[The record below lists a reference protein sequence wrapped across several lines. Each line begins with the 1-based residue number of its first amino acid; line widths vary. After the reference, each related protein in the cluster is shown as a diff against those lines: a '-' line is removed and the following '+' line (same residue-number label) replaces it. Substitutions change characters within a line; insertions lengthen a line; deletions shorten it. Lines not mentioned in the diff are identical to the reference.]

1 MVLDGDPAAADGAAR
16 ELVEAGH
23 VVLRC
28 HEPGEPAFPCRGIV
42 DQSTCPL
49 SSHAVDV
56 ALAVA
61 SPAQPAPVAAD
72 GGRCVLMHHV
82 PLVVAGA
89 SALDPY
95 RAFATRVVDGTHD
108 IVGSCEA
115 AAAAELP
122 EHAARAEAVIATS
135 IGLTGPTAPT
145 VTVVRRGGGLHV
157 RVAGLERRTTAERQA
172 AVVRIVGAL
181 REFDRAARTIDVELG
196 DVELGDVEPVDAEP
210 DVEVAEPSM

>member
-1 MVLDGDPAAADGAAR
+1 VTLNIMVLDGDPAAADGAAR
-16 ELVEAGH
+16 ELTEAGH

-28 HEPGEPAFPCRGIV
+28 HEAGAPAFPCRGIV

-61 SPAQPAPVAAD
+61 SPARPTTEAAD

-89 SALDPY
+89 SELDPY
-95 RAFATRVVDGTHD
+95 RAFATRVVDGTGD
-108 IVGSCEA
+108 VVASCEA

-122 EHAARAEAVIATS
+122 DHAARAEAVIATS
-135 IGLTGPTAPT
+135 IGLAGGTSPT

-157 RVAGLERRTTAERQA
+157 KVAGLEQRTTAERQA

-181 REFDRAARTIDVELG
+181 RELDHAARSIDVEL
-196 DVELGDVEPVDAEP
+196 VEP
-210 DVEVAEPSM
+210 ST

>member
-1 MVLDGDPAAADGAAR
+1 MTLNIMVLDGDPAAAAGAAR
-16 ELVEAGH
+16 ELTDAGH

-28 HEPGEPAFPCRGIV
+28 HEPGAPAFPCRGIA

-56 ALAVA
+56 ALAVTSA
-61 SPAQPAPVAAD
+61 AQAAPVAVD

-95 RAFATRVVDGTHD
+95 RDFATRVVDGTHD
-108 IVGSCEA
+108 IVGSCVA

-135 IGLTGPTAPT
+135 IGLIGDAAPT
-145 VTVVRRGGGLHV
+145 VSVVRRGGGLHV

-172 AVVRIVGAL
+172 AVVRIAGAL
-181 REFDRAARTIDVELG
+181 REFDRAARTIDVELA
-196 DVELGDVEPVDAEP
+196 DVEPG
-210 DVEVAEPSM
+210 DVATASGEPSM